1 MSRWCVRSCGNVL
14 AEVPSLAA
22 HTRASLEFDAVI
34 AQIAAQ
40 TTCAPGKNATAR
52 LAPLSDRAAAD
63 AEQGLIEDA
72 GAFLHAGG
80 DLVFGGA
87 DDVTELIARAGKG
100 ASLSGADLRALAQ
113 AERVL
118 HAVARAPRTQAPTAD
133 ALAVP
138 RGAFKALLARRQ
150 DTSDLVRRLDDAI
163 EPEGRVA
170 DGASAELARTRRQQ
184 RALHDEIRD
193 RCAAIVRNPS
203 TAKMLSEPVV
213 TVRAGRYVVPVR
225 TEFVGEFQ
233 GVVHDE
239 SSSGATAYVEPLAC
253 VEANNRLR
261 ALESA
266 EEREVARIL
275 AQLTRQ
281 VASRSAELLA
291 NAALLARLDSV
302 GARARWGIA
311 ATAHR
316 PVLLEQHALRIV
328 GGRHPLLTRAA
339 QPLDVEIGF
348 AFDALVISGPN
359 MGGKSVAL
367 KTIGLFCLL
376 AYAGVPLPAQ
386 PGTEIGWF
394 GRITCVLGDEQS
406 IAQNLS
412 SFSAHLQA
420 LRDALERAGSG
431 SLVLVDEIGSG
442 TEPVAGAALAQA
454 FIEACLATGARV
466 VVTTHYTQLKV
477 FAASLERI
485 ANASMLFDAKTN
497 APTYVLALGVPGQSL
512 AFPVARALRLPAAMI
527 ERAEALLG
535 EEGRRLESAFEGLA
549 AERAELQRR
558 QAELTASRAEVARLE
573 KRLEE
578 QAAGFERERLQFQR
592 RAAAVLDD
600 AVRQVRAELM
610 ERAARSGESRRRQ
623 TGAATPAPDLQ
634 KTLEDMRKS
643 LGLQAAAADDPA
655 RRDFQPG
662 DRVYVRD
669 FDATGV
675 ISELYERDALVAMG
689 TVKVVVP
696 RNSLAAPVDVV
707 PRANVRGLDVARA
720 NARGNERLLADSAP
734 TEIDVRGMRVD
745 EAMPLVDKALDSA
758 TLAGANELRI
768 IHGKGTGQLGRG
780 IREFLREHPQV
791 AGTANAG
798 DREGGSGVTIVT
810 LR

>member
-1 MSRWCVRSCGNVL
+1 L
-14 AEVPSLAA
+14 ADDSSLIA
-22 HTRASLEFDAVI
+22 HTRAALEFDAVI
-34 AQIAAQ
+34 ARIAAQ
-40 TTCAPGKNATAR
+40 ATCVPGKDAVLR
-52 LAPLSDRAAAD
+52 LAPLRDRADAD
-63 AEQGLIEDA
+63 AEQTLVEDA
-72 GAFLHAGG
+72 GAFLNAGG
-80 DLVFGGA
+80 DIAFGGA
-87 DDVTELIARAGKG
+87 TDNTELFARATLG
-100 ASLSGADLRALAQ
+100 ATLSGSDLRAI
-113 AERVL
+113 AETERAL
-118 HAVARAPRTQAPTAD
+118 HAVARAPAAPAQKAD
-133 ALAVP
+133 ALATP
-138 RGAFKALLARRQ
+138 RGAFKTLLGRRQ
-150 DTSDLVRRLDDAI
+150 NTSDLVRRIDDAI

-170 DGASAELARTRRQQ
+170 DSASPELARIRRQQ

-203 TAKMLSEPVV
+203 TAKLLSEPVV

-266 EEREVARIL
+266 EERELARIL
-275 AQLTRQ
+275 AQLTRH
-281 VASRSAELLA
+281 VAAQSEALLA
-291 NAALLARLDSV
+291 NATLLARLDAV
-302 GARARWGIA
+302 GARARWAIA
-311 ATAHR
+311 AAAHR
-316 PVLLEQHALRIV
+316 PALIDQHAMRIV
-328 GGRHPLLTRAA
+328 AGRHPLLTRTA
-339 QPLDVEIGF
+339 QPLDVELGF

-367 KTIGLFCLL
+367 KTMGLFCLL

-394 GRITCVLGDEQS
+394 DRIACVLGDEQS
-406 IAQNLS
+406 IAENLS

-454 FIEACLATGARV
+454 FIEACLAKGARV

-477 FAASLERI
+477 FAASLERV
-485 ANASMLFDAKTN
+485 ANASMLFEAATN
-497 APTYVLALGVPGQSL
+497 TPTYVLALGVPGQSL
-512 AFPVARALRLPAAMI
+512 AFPLARALRLPAPMI

-549 AERAELQRR
+549 AERAQLQQR
-558 QAELTASRAEVARLE
+558 QAELTASRAEIVRLE
-573 KRLEE
+573 RRLEE
-578 QAAGFERERLQFQR
+578 QAAAFERERLQFQR

-623 TGAATPAPDLQ
+623 GGAAAPAPDLQ

-643 LGLQAAAADDPA
+643 LGLQTASADDPA
-655 RRDFQPG
+655 RREFQAG

-669 FDATGV
+669 FDAVGV
-675 ISELYERDALVAMG
+675 ISELYERDALVAVG
-689 TVKVVVP
+689 VVKVVVP
-696 RNSLAAPVDVV
+696 RAGLSAAVDVA
-707 PRANVRGLDVARA
+707 PKAKAGGPDVVHRA
-720 NARGNERLLADSAP
+720 NARGPDESLVDSAP

-758 TLAGANELRI
+758 SLAGANELRI

-791 AGTANAG
+791 AGVVQAA
-798 DREGGSGVTIVT
+798 DKQGGSGVTVVT

>member
-1 MSRWCVRSCGNVL
+1 MADVS
-14 AEVPSLAA
+14 SLAA
-22 HTRASLEFDAVI
+22 HTRASLEFDAVV
-34 AQIAAQ
+34 AQIAARA
-40 TTCAPGKNATAR
+40 TCVPGKNSVLT
-52 LAPLSDRAAAD
+52 LAPQRDRAAAD
-63 AEQGLIEDA
+63 AEQTLVEDA
-72 GAFLHAGG
+72 VAFLRAGG
-80 DLVFGGA
+80 DIAFGGA
-87 DDVTELIARAGKG
+87 DDVTDLVARAGLG
-100 ASLSGADLRALAQ
+100 AALSGTDLRAI
-113 AERVL
+113 AEAESAL
-118 HAVARAPRTQAPTAD
+118 HAVARPAPAHKAD

-138 RGAFKALLARRQ
+138 RGALKVLLGRRL
-150 DTSDLVRRLDDAI
+150 DTSDLVRRIDDAV

-170 DGASAELARTRRQQ
+170 DGASPELARIRRQQ
-184 RALHDEIRD
+184 RTLHDEIRD

-203 TAKMLSEPVV
+203 TAKLLSEPVV
-213 TVRAGRYVVPVR
+213 TIRAGRYVVPVR

-239 SSSGATAYVEPLAC
+239 SSSGATAYVEPLVC

-266 EEREVARIL
+266 EEREIARIL
-275 AQLTRQ
+275 AQLTRY
-281 VASRSAELLA
+281 VASRSEDLLA
-291 NAALLARLDSV
+291 NAVLLARLDVV
-302 GARARWGIA
+302 GARARWGVA
-311 ATAHR
+311 VMAHR
-316 PVLLEQHALRIV
+316 PTLVEHHALRIV
-328 GGRHPLLTRAA
+328 GGRHPLLTRTA
-339 QPLDVEIGF
+339 QPLDAEVGF
-348 AFDALVISGPN
+348 GFDALVISGPN

-367 KTIGLFCLL
+367 KTMGLFCLL

-394 GRITCVLGDEQS
+394 DRIACVLGDEQS

-420 LRDALERAGSG
+420 LREALEGAASG

-454 FIEACLATGARV
+454 FIEACLAAGARV

-477 FAASLERI
+477 FAASLERV

-512 AFPVARALRLPAAMI
+512 AFPLARALRLPAPMI
-527 ERAEALLG
+527 ERAEELLG

-549 AERAELQRR
+549 AERAQLQQR
-558 QAELTASRAEVARLE
+558 QAELAASRTEVARLE
-573 KRLEE
+573 KRLED
-578 QAAGFERERLQFQR
+578 QAAAFERERLQFQH

-623 TGAATPAPDLQ
+623 SGPPAAAPDLQ

-696 RNSLAAPVDVV
+696 RAELTAAVSQPGATSGA
-707 PRANVRGLDVARA
+707 PRA
-720 NARGNERLLADSAP
+720 NARGSEGLLADSAP

-745 EAMPLVDKALDSA
+745 EAMPMVDKALDSA
-758 TLAGANELRI
+758 TLAGATELRI

-791 AGTANAG
+791 AAMANAA
-798 DREGGSGVTIVT
+798 DRQGGSGVTVVT

>member
-1 MSRWCVRSCGNVL
+1 MADAS
-14 AEVPSLAA
+14 SLAA
-22 HTRASLEFDAVI
+22 HTRASVEFDAVI

-40 TTCAPGKNATAR
+40 ATCAPGKNAALT
-52 LAPLSDRAAAD
+52 LAPLRDRAHAD
-63 AEQGLIEDA
+63 AEQTLVDDA
-72 GAFLHAGG
+72 VAFLRAGG
-80 DLVFGGA
+80 DIAFGGA
-87 DDVTELIARAGKG
+87 DDVTDLVARAGLG
-100 ASLSGADLRALAQ
+100 ATLSGTDLRALAE
-113 AERVL
+113 AERTL
-118 HAVARAPRTQAPTAD
+118 HAVARAMPTHKAD

-138 RGAFKALLARRQ
+138 RGSFRTLLGRRL
-150 DTSDLVRRLDDAI
+150 DTSDLVRRIDDAI

-170 DGASAELARTRRQQ
+170 DSASPELARIRRQQ
-184 RALHDEIRD
+184 RTLHDEIRA

-203 TAKMLSEPVV
+203 TAKLLSEPVV

-266 EEREVARIL
+266 EEREIARIL
-275 AQLTRQ
+275 AQLTRY
-281 VASRSAELLA
+281 VASRSEDLLA
-291 NAALLARLDSV
+291 NAALLARLDVV

-311 ATAHR
+311 VAAHR
-316 PVLLEQHALRIV
+316 PTIIEHQALRIV
-328 GGRHPLLTRAA
+328 GGRHPLLTRTA
-339 QPLDVEIGF
+339 QPLEVEIGF

-367 KTIGLFCLL
+367 KTMGLFCLL

-394 GRITCVLGDEQS
+394 DRIACVLGDEQS
-406 IAQNLS
+406 ISQNLS

-420 LRDALERAGSG
+420 LREALEHAGSG

-454 FIEACLATGARV
+454 FIEACLIAGARV

-477 FAASLERI
+477 FAASLERV
-485 ANASMLFDAKTN
+485 ANASMLFDATTN

-512 AFPVARALRLPAAMI
+512 AFPLARALRLPAVMI
-527 ERAEALLG
+527 ERAEELLG

-549 AERAELQRR
+549 AERAQLQQRQTEL
-558 QAELTASRAEVARLE
+558 AASRAEVARLE
-573 KRLEE
+573 KRLED
-578 QAAGFERERLQFQR
+578 QAAAFERERLQFQH

-623 TGAATPAPDLQ
+623 SGPAPVAPDLQ

-643 LGLQAAAADDPA
+643 LGLQAAAPDDPA

-696 RNSLAAPVDVV
+696 RAALAAAVAQPSAASGA
-707 PRANVRGLDVARA
+707 PRATADAGRRA
-720 NARGNERLLADSAP
+720 HPSGSESLLADNAP

-745 EAMPLVDKALDSA
+745 EAMPMVDKALDSA
-758 TLAGANELRI
+758 TLAGATELRI

-791 AGTANAG
+791 AGMANAA
-798 DREGGSGVTIVT
+798 DRQGGSGVTVVT

>member
-1 MSRWCVRSCGNVL
+1 MADAS
-14 AEVPSLAA
+14 SLTAQ
-22 HTRASLEFDAVI
+22 TRASLEFDAVI

-40 TTCAPGKNATAR
+40 ATCPPGKNAALT
-52 LAPLSDRAAAD
+52 LAPLRTRTEAD
-63 AEQGLIEDA
+63 AEQALVEDA
-72 GAFLHAGG
+72 AAFLQAGG
-80 DLVFGGA
+80 DIAFGGA
-87 DDVTELIARAGKG
+87 DDVTELVARAHVG
-100 ASLSGADLRALAQ
+100 ATLSGTDVRAIAEAERAL
-113 AERVL
+113 
-118 HAVARAPRTQAPTAD
+118 HALARAPRTPGHKAD

-138 RGAFKALLARRQ
+138 RGAFKALLGRRL
-150 DTSDLVRRLDDAI
+150 DTSDLIRRIDDAI

-170 DGASAELARTRRQQ
+170 DSASPELARIRRQQ
-184 RALHDEIRD
+184 RALHGEIRD
-193 RCAAIVRNPS
+193 RCAAIVRNPG
-203 TAKMLSEPVV
+203 TAKLLSEPVV
-213 TVRAGRYVVPVR
+213 TIRAGRYVVPVR

-266 EEREVARIL
+266 EEREIARIL
-275 AQLTRQ
+275 AQLSRQ
-281 VASRSAELLA
+281 IASRSEELLA
-291 NAALLARLDSV
+291 NAALLARLDAL
-302 GARARWGIA
+302 GARARWGAGA
-311 ATAHR
+311 AAHR
-316 PVLLEQHALRIV
+316 PALIEQHALRIV
-328 GGRHPLLTRAA
+328 GGRHPLLTRTAK
-339 QPLDVEIGF
+339 PLEVEVGF
-348 AFDALVISGPN
+348 SFDALVISGPN

-367 KTIGLFCLL
+367 KTMGLFCLL
-376 AYAGVPLPAQ
+376 AYAGIPLPAQ

-394 GRITCVLGDEQS
+394 DRIACVLGDEQS

-454 FIEACLATGARV
+454 FIEACLAAGARV
-466 VVTTHYTQLKV
+466 VVTTHFTQLKV
-477 FAASLERI
+477 FAASLDRV

-512 AFPVARALRLPAAMI
+512 AFPLARALRLPPAMI

-549 AERAELQRR
+549 AERAQLQAR
-558 QAELTASRAEVARLE
+558 QAELTASRGEIVRLE

-578 QAAGFERERLQFQR
+578 QAAAFERERLQFQR

-600 AVRQVRAELM
+600 TVRQVRAELM

-623 TGAATPAPDLQ
+623 SGAAAPAPDLQ

-643 LGLQAAAADDPA
+643 LGLQAAAPDDPA
-655 RRDFQPG
+655 RRDLQPG

-696 RNSLAAPVDVV
+696 RAALAAAINAPESHVV
-707 PRANVRGLDVARA
+707 PRANARGSDVAPRA
-720 NARGNERLLADSAP
+720 NARGLTDNAP

-791 AGTANAG
+791 AGLANAA
-798 DREGGSGVTIVT
+798 DKQGGSGVTIVT

>member
-1 MSRWCVRSCGNVL
+1 L
-14 AEVPSLAA
+14 ADVTSLDA
-22 HTRASLEFDAVI
+22 HTRASLEFDAVV
-34 AQIAAQ
+34 ARIAAQ
-40 TTCAPGKNATAR
+40 TTCAPGKNAALS
-52 LAPLSDRAAAD
+52 LAPLIRRVDAD
-63 AEQGLIEDA
+63 AEQALIEDA
-72 GAFLHAGG
+72 AAFLNAGG
-80 DLVFGGA
+80 DIAFGGA
-87 DDVTELIARAGKG
+87 EDLTDLVARAVLG
-100 ASLSGADLRALAQ
+100 ATLSGTDLRTI
-113 AERVL
+113 AETERAL
-118 HAVARAPRTQAPTAD
+118 HAVARTSRVPAQKAD

-138 RGAFKALLARRQ
+138 RGAFKVLLGRRL
-150 DTSDLVRRLDDAI
+150 DTSDLIRRIDDAI
-163 EPEGRVA
+163 EPDGRVA
-170 DGASAELARTRRQQ
+170 DTASPELARIRRQQ

-203 TAKMLSEPVV
+203 TAKLLSEAVV

-266 EEREVARIL
+266 EEREIARIL
-275 AQLTRQ
+275 GQLTKHA
-281 VASRSAELLA
+281 ASRSEELTA
-291 NAALLARLDSV
+291 NAALLARLDAV

-311 ATAHR
+311 AGAHR
-316 PVLLEQHALRIV
+316 PALSEQHALRIV

-348 AFDALVISGPN
+348 TFDAVVISGPN

-367 KTIGLFCLL
+367 KTMGLFCLL

-394 GRITCVLGDEQS
+394 DRIACVLGDEQS

-412 SFSAHLQA
+412 SFSAHLES
-420 LRDALERAGSG
+420 LREALESAASG

-454 FIEACLATGARV
+454 FIEACLAAGARV

-477 FAASLERI
+477 FAASLDRV

-512 AFPVARALRLPAAMI
+512 AFPLARALRLPAGMI
-527 ERAEALLG
+527 ERAEELLG

-549 AERAELQRR
+549 AERAQMQQR
-558 QAELTASRAEVARLE
+558 QAEFSASRAEVARLE

-578 QAAGFERERLQFQR
+578 QAAAFERERVQFQR
-592 RAAAVLDD
+592 RAATVLDD
-600 AVRQVRAELM
+600 TVRQVRAELM

-623 TGAATPAPDLQ
+623 GGAAAPAPDLQ

-643 LGLQAAAADDPA
+643 LGLQAAAKDDPA

-689 TVKVVVP
+689 TVKI
-696 RNSLAAPVDVV
+696 VV
-707 PRANVRGLDVARA
+707 PRAELAAAVPQAGATQTNVAPRA
-720 NARGNERLLADSAP
+720 NARGSERLLADTAP

-745 EAMPLVDKALDSA
+745 EAMPIVDKALDSA

-768 IHGKGTGQLGRG
+768 IHGKGTGQLGKG
-780 IREFLREHPQV
+780 IREFLRGHPQV
-791 AGTANAG
+791 AAMANAG

-810 LR
+810 LQ